1 MCVFLLQKSPALW
14 EDLLGTRWRRKTN
27 QVDIPMGLILCLR
40 RNFEFPFVIRN
51 SQCMPFR
58 TATVFC
64 RFHEEDTSGYR
75 GDTTNTKPNPNP
87 FCYPDQTQINP

>member
-1 MCVFLLQKSPALW
+1 
-14 EDLLGTRWRRKTN
+14 
-27 QVDIPMGLILCLR
+27 
-40 RNFEFPFVIRN
+40 
-51 SQCMPFR
+51 MPFR

-75 GDTTNTKPNPNP
+75 SDTTNTKPNPNP